1 MKKKMI
7 VSNKLG
13 SSILNLLWIKNG
25 IVKRINDSIQRK
37 ALLYSPLIICNI
49 KHKIT
54 RKRKIK

>member
-49 KHKIT
+49 KHK
-54 RKRKIK
+54 KNEK